1 MSETGP
7 DRESE
12 GAGEQTR
19 SAAGD
24 RSPWLIAV
32 VVSIA
37 TFMQVL
43 DTSIA
48 NVALRNIAGALAA
61 GIDEST
67 WVITT
72 YLIASAVI
80 VPISGWLLDIVGRK
94 RFYMICVALFT
105 ASSLLCGLAPSLPVL
120 IFFRVLQGLGG
131 GGMVPSEQA
140 ILADTF
146 PPQRRGQGFAL
157 YGIAVIIAP
166 TIGPTVGGW
175 ITDNLSWHWIFF
187 INVPIGLA
195 SLGLVQWLLVEPEIL
210 QGERRERVAGGV
222 KIDWIGVALIGI
234 ALGAL
239 EIVLDKGQRE
249 DWFQSS
255 FIVAFTAVSAASFA
269 LFVPWELTRND
280 PIVDIRLLCR
290 RQFAT
295 SFLMMMMVGATLFS
309 TTQLMPQLLQESFG
323 YTATLSGLVLMPGGI
338 AMLFVM
344 PIAGQLTNLVQPKY
358 LMAAG
363 MLVLAAALWHFTSLS
378 PNASFDYFAWARV
391 FQMLGLPFLFVP
403 ITTASYAGLPP
414 EKTNQASALINVARN
429 IGGSVG
435 VSVAITVVAQREQFH
450 QFRLTEHLFASSP
463 HYQETLRQAQAY
475 FFSQGAS
482 HADAQREAIGWI
494 GMAVQKQAALLSYI
508 DVFWLF
514 AIAVAVLIPVALLL
528 LRPVSQTSPQSVH

>member
-1 MSETGP
+1 MSTANDDG
-7 DRESE
+7 R
-12 GAGEQTR
+12 AGDARPAR

-48 NVALRNIAGALAA
+48 NVALRNIAGTLAA
-61 GIDEST
+61 GVDEST

-72 YLIASAVI
+72 YLVASAVI
-80 VPISGWLLDIVGRK
+80 VPISGWLLGVVGRK

-105 ASSLLCGLAPSLPVL
+105 ASSLLCGLAPSLSML

-146 PPQRRGQGFAL
+146 PPRQLAQGFAL

-187 INVPIGLA
+187 INVPIGIG
-195 SLGLVQWLLVEPEIL
+195 SLLLVHWLLVEPEIL
-210 QGERRERVAGGV
+210 QRERRERLAAGLKV
-222 KIDWIGVALIGI
+222 DWIGMALIGL

-255 FIVAFTAVSAASFA
+255 FIVAFAIVSAVSFVI
-269 LFVPWELTRND
+269 FVPWELIRSD

-290 RQFAT
+290 RQFGT

-323 YTATLSGLVLMPGGI
+323 YTATLSGLVLMPGGV
-338 AMLFVM
+338 AMLFMM
-344 PIAGQLTNLVQPKY
+344 PIAAQLTNLIRPKY
-358 LMAAG
+358 LIALG
-363 MLVLAAALWHFTSLS
+363 MLILAVALWHFTSL
-378 PNASFDYFAWARV
+378 PPDASFDYFAWARV
-391 FQMLGLPFLFVP
+391 FQMIGMPFLFVP
-403 ITTASYAGLPP
+403 ITTASYSDLPP
-414 EKTNQASALINVARN
+414 DKTNQASALINVARN
-429 IGGSVG
+429 IGGSIG
-435 VSVAITVVAQREQFH
+435 VSMAITIVAQREQFH
-450 QFRLTEHLFASSP
+450 QFRLTSHVFPSSLQ
-463 HYQETLRQAQAY
+463 YRQALEQAESY
-475 FFSQGAS
+475 FVAQGAT
-482 HADAQREAIGWI
+482 HADAQREALGWI
-494 GMAVQKQAALLSYI
+494 GMTIQNQAALLSYI
-508 DVFWLF
+508 DVFWMF
-514 AIAVAVLIPVALLL
+514 AIAVAVFVPVALLL
-528 LRPVSQTSPQSVH
+528 LRPGSQPSASVMH